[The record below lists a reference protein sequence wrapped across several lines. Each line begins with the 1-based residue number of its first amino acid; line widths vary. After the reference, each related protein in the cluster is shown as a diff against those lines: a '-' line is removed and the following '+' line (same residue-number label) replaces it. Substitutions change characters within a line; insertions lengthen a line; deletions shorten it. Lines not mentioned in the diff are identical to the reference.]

1 MSTTSSIQAVGI
13 DVSSEELHVWQEE
26 VEGRGKHKVF
36 SNSSSGISKLIGE
49 LQRKSFKGRIVME
62 STGRYHGLCAVLM
75 AEAGL
80 QVSVINPLIA
90 KKYQQAKIRK
100 TKTDK
105 TDAKLLAE
113 VAIKEKNL
121 PLWTHTKADL
131 RMRQRV
137 STLKSL
143 EKSLQ
148 RFSATLRDMKDV
160 AEKTELA
167 LTEEEEKLE
176 IILKDLRRQKERLEK
191 EFVLKIST
199 DQKHEKSYG
208 LIRTV
213 PGISPFMAALIL
225 FFYSHIEG
233 EKSKQWVAFTGLDIS
248 IFESGKWKGHGR
260 LAKRGNRYL
269 RKRWFSCAW
278 GAMMHDEASRKYYQ
292 DLKDNGRKHRE
303 ALNIL
308 ARKLIRTAH
317 AILKTQQPY
326 CPASSCS

>member
-13 DVSSEELHVWQEE
+13 DVSSAELHVWQEE
-26 VEGRGKHKVF
+26 IEGRGKHKVF
-36 SNSSSGISKLIGE
+36 SNNNSGIGKLINE
-49 LQRKSFKGRIVME
+49 LNGKSFKGRIVME
-62 STGRYHGLCAVLM
+62 STGRYHGLSAVLLT
-75 AEAGL
+75 EAGL

-113 VAIKEKNL
+113 VAMKEKDL
-121 PLWTHTKADL
+121 PIWTHTKADL
-131 RMRQRV
+131 RMRQRI

-148 RFSATLRDMKDV
+148 RFSATLRDVKDV
-160 AEKTELA
+160 AEKTELP
-167 LTEEEEKLE
+167 LSETEEKLE
-176 IILKDLRRQKERLEK
+176 MILKDLKRQKEILEK

-199 DQKHEKSYG
+199 DEKHEKSFD

-213 PGISPFMAALIL
+213 PGISPFMAALVL
-225 FFYSHIEG
+225 FFYSHVEG
-233 EKSKQWVAFTGLDIS
+233 EKSKQWVAFTGLDIA
-248 IFESGKWKGHGR
+248 IFESGNWKGHGR

-269 RKRWFSCAW
+269 RKRWYSCAW
-278 GAMMHDEASRKYYQ
+278 GAMMNDEVLRQYYQ
-292 DLKDNGRKHRE
+292 NLKDNGRKHRE

-308 ARKLIRTAH
+308 ARKLIRTTH
-317 AILKTQQPY
+317 AILKKQQPY
-326 CPASSCS
+326 CLTSSNS